1 MKETIKKA
9 LARNCSAKAF
19 CVYGIFKRLEK
30 AIDTLEAKTTKPEDN
45 NAKTQVN
52 NGDTTSVKTGDDV
65 NMLGTSAGLALLSI
79 AGAKV
84 LRKKE
89 D

>member
-30 AIDTLEAKTTKPEDN
+30 AIDTY
-45 NAKTQVN
+45 
-52 NGDTTSVKTGDDV
+52 
-65 NMLGTSAGLALLSI
+65 I
-79 AGAKV
+79 
-84 LRKKE
+84 
-89 D
+89 

>member
-1 MKETIKKA
+1 TV
-9 LARNCSAKAF
+9 S
-19 CVYGIFKRLEK
+19 
-30 AIDTLEAKTTKPEDN
+30 TP
-45 NAKTQVN
+45 VN
-52 NGDTTSVKTGDDV
+52 NGDTTASVKTGDDV